1 MNLSKDAFN
10 RARQFIETQARPLDV
25 ARFRFHFEGGSPE
38 EVVTQLRPFQ
48 NPDGGFGH
56 ALEPDLR
63 TTQSSALCTTIAFQI
78 LQEVG
83 IRSVKDHIPGA
94 IEYLTASY
102 NPDLRT
108 WRIVPPSCDDA
119 PHAPWWT
126 QKGREEFFD
135 RFSLNPTAEI
145 LGFLIAHRASVSPE
159 LISGLIEVILSHLS
173 TATQIEMHDF
183 LCVLRLAESEEIP
196 REIKDQVLS
205 HLDRFLDTV
214 VNRDPFQ
221 WESYV
226 LRPLQVADHPGAYFS
241 SRLKDVLEKNLEYEI
256 CRQKKDG
263 SWPPNWSWGE
273 DYPTDW
279 ERARVEWS
287 GVLTLEKVLLLK
299 RYERIG
305 V

>member
-1 MNLSKDAFN
+1 MNLSKEAFD
-10 RARQFIETQARPLDV
+10 RAKRFIITQARPLEV
-25 ARFRFHFEGGSPE
+25 ARFRFHFEGESPE
-38 EVVTQLRPFQ
+38 EVMNQLRPFQ

-63 TTQSSALCTTIAFQI
+63 TTKSSVLCTAIAFQI

-83 IRSVKDHIPGA
+83 ISSAKDHIPGA
-94 IEYLTASY
+94 IEFLTASY
-102 NPDLRT
+102 NPALRT
-108 WRIVPPSCDDA
+108 WRIVPPDCDEA

-135 RFSLNPTAEI
+135 RFALNPTAEI
-145 LGFLIAHRASVSPE
+145 LGFLIAHRASVPPE
-159 LISGLIEVILSHLS
+159 LISGPTEAVLSHLS

-183 LCVLRLAESEEIP
+183 LCALRLAGSEGVP
-196 REIKDQVLS
+196 SEIKDQVLS

-214 VNRDPFQ
+214 VNRDPSQ

-226 LRPLQVADHPGAYFS
+226 LRPLQVADRPDATFS
-241 SRLKDVLEKNLEYEI
+241 SRLRDVLEKNLEYEI

-263 SWPPNWSWGE
+263 SWSPNWSWGG
-273 DYPTDW
+273 DYPADW
-279 ERARVEWS
+279 EKARVEWA
-287 GVLTLEKVLLLK
+287 GVLTLEKVLIFK